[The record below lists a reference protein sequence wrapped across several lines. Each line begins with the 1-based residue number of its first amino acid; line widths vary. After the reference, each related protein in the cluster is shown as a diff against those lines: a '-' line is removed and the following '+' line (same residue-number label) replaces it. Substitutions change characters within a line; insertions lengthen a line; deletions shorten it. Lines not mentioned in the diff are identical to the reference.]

1 MEKII
6 QIKIVEYTIYATFT
20 FIGDAGTKIDV
31 DIDES
36 KCIARR
42 RRKFG
47 EMFIGK
53 DIRLVEEMQ

>member
-6 QIKIVEYTIYATFT
+6 RVEIVEHTIYATFT
-20 FIGDAGTKIDV
+20 FIGDKNTKIEIDL
-31 DIDES
+31 DES

-53 DIRLVEEMQ
+53 DIKLIEDM